1 MSSVSIDAWHTKDWI
16 AICWMN
22 THYLQTFENHIDF
35 QKLHKCFAWISFL
48 KYASAILENGI
59 QNTQSNMVLMRF
71 CTNQNSLRTV
81 MNWAWQLPLFFGFFL
96 IPLHLPS
103 PPTLAV
109 LNPLALSWVN
119 SAFSSKAPTNLP
131 WHQLYGAHGFP
142 EATAKII
149 LHRNQGGSQEKKR
162 AREPDALSENQEK
175 AWESPEWWQ
184 KEGPEVTSRN
194 ANSLQEDK
202 KKKEKLS

>member
-1 MSSVSIDAWHTKDWI
+1 MSSVFIDAWHTKDWI

-59 QNTQSNMVLMRF
+59 QNTQSNTVLIRF

-81 MNWAWQLPLFFGFFL
+81 MNSAWQLPLFFGFFL
-96 IPLHLPS
+96 IPLHLLS

-109 LNPLALSWVN
+109 LKPL
-119 SAFSSKAPTNLP
+119 
-131 WHQLYGAHGFP
+131 GF
-142 EATAKII
+142 
-149 LHRNQGGSQEKKR
+149 
-162 AREPDALSENQEK
+162 
-175 AWESPEWWQ
+175 
-184 KEGPEVTSRN
+184 
-194 ANSLQEDK
+194 
-202 KKKEKLS
+202 KLSKLSFLQQGSHKPSLAPAIWWARVPRGNC